1 MEPITTSA
9 LIAIAT
15 ALTAGA
21 ASWGATKQALNGTRE
36 RVERIETKLDTHV
49 LDTRIHREEAIQR
62 LTTLETKVNG

>member
-36 RVERIETKLDTHV
+36 RVERIETKLDSIHMFSTHV
-49 LDTRIHREEAIQR
+49 YTERR
-62 LTTLETKVNG
+62 LSSA